1 MTALIRF
8 FVNHRTAANLLMA
21 VMVFAGLGAST
32 QIRAQFFPDIVIDS
46 VTVRATWD
54 GAGPEDVDAAVIDAL
69 EPSLLEIDGVDA
81 VRSLAREGV
90 GSIVLEFE
98 AGTDLGAAVD
108 EIEAAVETVDALPD
122 EVDDIEVE
130 RGRFRD
136 LVTNVVVSGPV
147 PRQLLARYAEE
158 TRRALFRAGVTRV
171 DVNGAPKPLIRIEPD
186 PAALER
192 HGLTLSAIA
201 TAVGAEVESR
211 PAGSL
216 PDGAARIRA
225 GEARETAERL
235 AEIVVATLPS
245 GAKLRLKDVAE
256 IREDDASD
264 VEFQKGGDP
273 AVRLRVNRSSSG
285 DALKIQDMVEQT
297 VAEIGE
303 TLPAGVEIGL
313 THTRSQY
320 IKDRLNVLYDNALWG
335 LSIVVVLL
343 FLFLSARTAFWVA
356 AGIPV
361 SLLATVALMW
371 AMGISVNVIS
381 LFALIIALGIVV
393 DDAIVVGEHADK
405 LGRDGLPPDEAAT
418 RAARRMAAPVFS
430 ATITTIIAFGALVFV
445 GGRFGDLII
454 VMPLT
459 LIAILTASLIE
470 AFIILPAHMRHALAA
485 QAKKSWIDWP
495 SIQVNRGF
503 DWVKEHA
510 ARPALYW
517 ILRLRYA
524 VLAGTVALLAF
535 TMSMLFDRTV
545 PWRFFVG
552 PERGTVSTNI
562 AMRDGA
568 SREDTR
574 AMLAE
579 MGRALAVVEA
589 RYMEEYG
596 RSPVID
602 TMSKIGG
609 GVGRGLADGET
620 KDADLLGGFEFEM
633 IDPDLRPYSQEQFLN
648 DWRAEVQRPSTLQT
662 MAARGG
668 RSGPGGD
675 AIDIRL
681 FGTGDLRNLKA
692 AAEALKASLAALPGV
707 SALEDTL
714 SYDRPEQVLT
724 LTPLGEALGFTTQ
737 EIGAELRAR
746 LSGVEA
752 ARFARDGDEVEI
764 KVAFAEARLSE
775 DFLNSV
781 RLRPPGAVGGGTGAP
796 LTDLVEIRE
805 LQGFSTVKRLD
816 GRRLVQ
822 VTGDIDEDPAAR
834 DAVWAELDERI
845 LPDIGA
851 RYDVDIQTG
860 GLAEQERDF
869 LNDATLGLFACLIGI
884 YVALAWIFASWTRP
898 LVVMLIIPFGLI
910 GAMWGHYW
918 HGHPLSM
925 FSVVGLLGMAGI
937 IINDSIVLV
946 TTIDEKAPRRAMFE
960 AVLEG
965 TLDRLRAV
973 LLTTLTTIGGLIPLL
988 FETSR
993 QALFLQPTVI
1003 TLVYG
1008 LGFGML
1014 LVLAA
1019 TPALVL
1025 IQRDLA
1031 LRVAS
1036 ARRLMSHARRPRPA
1050 LGRIAGAG

>member
-8 FVNHRTAANLLMA
+8 FVNHRTAANLLMT
-21 VMVFAGLGAST
+21 VMVFAGLAAST

-69 EPSLLEIDGVDA
+69 EPTLFEVEGVDA

-108 EIEAAVETVDALPD
+108 EIEAAVETVDSLPD
-122 EVDDIEVE
+122 DIEDLEVE

-136 LVTNVVVSGPV
+136 LVTNVVLHGPV
-147 PRQLLARYAEE
+147 PRELLSRYADEV
-158 TRRALFRAGVTRV
+158 RRALFRAGVSRV
-171 DVNGAPKPLIRIEPD
+171 SAQGEPKPLIRIEPD

-192 HGLTLSAIA
+192 HGLTLRSIA

-225 GEARETAERL
+225 GEARETAQRL

-245 GAKLRLKDVAE
+245 GAKLRLEDVAE

-264 VEFQKGGDP
+264 VEFLKNGHP
-273 AVRLRVNRSSSG
+273 AVLLRVDRSASG
-285 DALKIQDMVEQT
+285 DALKMQAVVEQV
-297 VAEIGE
+297 VADIGP
-303 TLPAGVEIGL
+303 TLPEGVGIEL
-313 THTRSQY
+313 TRTRSQY
-320 IKDRLNVLYDNALWG
+320 IKDRLDVLYDNAVWG
-335 LSIVVVLL
+335 LAIVVTLL

-356 AGIPV
+356 AGIPI
-361 SLLATVALMW
+361 SLMATVAIMW

-405 LGRDGLPPDEAAT
+405 LARDGLPPDEAAV

-430 ATITTIIAFGALVFV
+430 ATITTIIAFGGLVFV

-495 SIQVNRGF
+495 SVQVNRGF
-503 DWVKEHA
+503 DWFRERV

-517 ILRLRYA
+517 TLRLRYA

-535 TMSMLFDRTV
+535 TLSMLFDRTV

-568 SREDTR
+568 TRDDTR

-579 MGRALAVVEA
+579 MGRALAVVDA
-589 RYMEEYG
+589 RYTEDYG
-596 RSPVID
+596 RAPVID
-602 TMSKIGG
+602 TMSKLGG

-620 KDADLLGGFEFEM
+620 KDPDLLGGFEFEM

-648 DWRAEVQRPSTLQT
+648 DWRAEIQRPSSLQT

-681 FGTGDLRNLKA
+681 FGTDDLRNLKA
-692 AAEALKASLAALPGV
+692 ASEALQASLAALPGV
-707 SALEDTL
+707 SA
-714 SYDRPEQVLT
+714 
-724 LTPLGEALGFTTQ
+724 
-737 EIGAELRAR
+737 
-746 LSGVEA
+746 
-752 ARFARDGDEVEI
+752 
-764 KVAFAEARLSE
+764 
-775 DFLNSV
+775 
-781 RLRPPGAVGGGTGAP
+781 VGG
-796 LTDLVEIRE
+796 
-805 LQGFSTVKRLD
+805 
-816 GRRLVQ
+816 
-822 VTGDIDEDPAAR
+822 
-834 DAVWAELDERI
+834 
-845 LPDIGA
+845 
-851 RYDVDIQTG
+851 
-860 GLAEQERDF
+860 
-869 LNDATLGLFACLIGI
+869 
-884 YVALAWIFASWTRP
+884 
-898 LVVMLIIPFGLI
+898 
-910 GAMWGHYW
+910 H
-918 HGHPLSM
+918 
-925 FSVVGLLGMAGI
+925 
-937 IINDSIVLV
+937 
-946 TTIDEKAPRRAMFE
+946 
-960 AVLEG
+960 
-965 TLDRLRAV
+965 
-973 LLTTLTTIGGLIPLL
+973 
-988 FETSR
+988 
-993 QALFLQPTVI
+993 
-1003 TLVYG
+1003 
-1008 LGFGML
+1008 
-1014 LVLAA
+1014 LVL
-1019 TPALVL
+1019 
-1025 IQRDLA
+1025 
-1031 LRVAS
+1031 
-1036 ARRLMSHARRPRPA
+1036 
-1050 LGRIAGAG
+1050 